1 MTMEGY
7 FHDVAAIV
15 GDLCQGSE
23 IHLSNFHA
31 EDSDFV
37 RFNHGRVRQAGAV
50 TMRSLSIDLVR
61 DRRHACGSVSVC
73 GDLEIDRSRI
83 KRLVERLRE
92 TCRHVPEDPFLRYA
106 TEPRSTSRRGANR
119 LPSADDAFGEVHAA
133 THGHD
138 FVGIYAAGGIYC
150 GFANSL
156 GQRNWY
162 AQHSYHL
169 DWSLVAGADKA
180 VAVTD
185 AGCEWR
191 PEAFERRVAAALEQL
206 ELLSKPP
213 RDVSPGRYRVYLAPA
228 ALAEFMGLLG
238 WGGFGLR
245 AHRTKTTPLLRM
257 IEEGV
262 RLDRRVRLTENTRD
276 GLAPDFQEEG
286 FLRPDAV
293 PLIEDGVYRE
303 CLISPR
309 SAAEYGTSPNGATA
323 SEMPQSLDISAG
335 TIPQGQVTSR
345 LGTGIYVGNVWYL
358 NYSDRAA
365 CRTTGMTRFAT
376 YWIEKGRLQAP
387 LNVMR
392 FDETVYRMLGANLI
406 ELTDERDWIV
416 DSSTY
421 SQRSTATTRLP
432 GALIDDFTL
441 TS

>member
-1 MTMEGY
+1 MEGY

-15 GDLCQGSE
+15 GDLCRGPE

-37 RFNHGRVRQAGAV
+37 RFNHGLVRQAGAV
-50 TMRSLSIDLVR
+50 SMRSLSIDLVR
-61 DRRHACGSVSVC
+61 GRRHACGSIPLC

-83 KRLVERLRE
+83 RQLVEHLRE
-92 TCRHVPEDPFLRYA
+92 ACGHVPEDPFLRYA
-106 TEPRSTSRRGANR
+106 TDPRSSARRGANR
-119 LPSADDAFGEVHAA
+119 LPSAEDALGEIHRAA
-133 THGHD
+133 RGRD
-138 FVGIYAAGGIYC
+138 FVGLYAAGAIYC

-162 AQHSYHL
+162 GQHSLHL
-169 DWSLVAGADKA
+169 DWSFVAGADKA
-180 VAVTD
+180 VTASYAD
-185 AGCEWR
+185 CEWQR
-191 PEAFERRVAAALEQL
+191 EAFERKVAAAVEQL
-206 ELLSKPP
+206 GLLSKPP
-213 RDVSPGRYRVYLAPA
+213 RDVAPGRYRVYLAPA
-228 ALAEFMGLLG
+228 ALAEFIGLLG

-257 IEEGV
+257 LEEGA
-262 RLDRRVRLTENTRD
+262 RLDPRVRLAENTRD

-286 FLRPDAV
+286 FLRPDTV
-293 PLIEDGVYRE
+293 LLIEDGAYRD
-303 CLISPR
+303 CLVSPR
-309 SAAEYGTSPNGATA
+309 SAAEYGASPNGAAA

-335 TIPQGQVTSR
+335 TIPLEQVTSR

-358 NYSDRAA
+358 NYSDRVA

-376 YWIEKGRLQAP
+376 YWVEQGRLQAP
-387 LNVMR
+387 LNAMR
-392 FDETVYRMLGANLI
+392 FDETVYRMLGENLI
-406 ELTDERDWIV
+406 GLTAEREWIV